1 METAVTFKDPITFE
15 VVKNALTSLAD
26 EMAITVIRTAHSQVV
41 RDSMDFSTAICD
53 ARGRL
58 IAQGLCL
65 PLHLGAI
72 PDAMAGVLAR
82 YADNILPGDVFVLND
97 PEEGGMHLP
106 DIFMFK
112 PIFWQDKLVGFS
124 ACVAHYPDIGGRVP
138 GGNAVDSTEIFQEGL
153 QIPILKLYE
162 RGQPNQT
169 LFAILAKNVRIPD
182 VVLGDLG
189 SQLAA
194 CTTGEVGFLRLV
206 ERYGV
211 DGLEELIDQLLDYTE
226 SMVRQELSRVP
237 KGTYSFEDH
246 IDDDGFG
253 SGPITIRV
261 ALTFGGGTLTAD
273 FTGTSRQ
280 AKSALNATVSFTKS
294 AVFTALM
301 CVMNSDILSNDGFY
315 RPIQV
320 LVPRGTILNPNH
332 PAPRAARGLT
342 GFRTVDTV
350 AGALHK
356 ALPNAVGAAG
366 EGGATMI
373 AMGGHSESG
382 RPFIFIDFICSGWGA
397 RPNKDGVDGT
407 SAIAANLSN
416 VPAEEVELR
425 QPVKVQEYGFV
436 PDTGGSGKFRGS
448 LSVVRQLCF
457 LEQEGVLQIRSD
469 RRKFPPYGLAGGSDG
484 TSSWNI
490 LNPGASQE
498 ILSTN
503 ITRPIVAGDVL
514 RHVMAGGGGFGDPL
528 ERDPALVLKDIV
540 EEKISV
546 DYALRAYGVV
556 VDKNDLRLDVEQ
568 TKKTRAAMAL
578 QNPSAGQ
585 GERAARN
592 GGRQ

>member
-1 METAVTFKDPITFE
+1 MEATFTFSDPITFE
-15 VVKNALTSLAD
+15 VVKNALVSLAD

-58 IAQGLCL
+58 VAQGLCL

-72 PDAMAGVLAR
+72 PDAMEAVLAR
-82 YADNILPGDVFVLND
+82 YKDSIHSGDVFVHND

-112 PIFWQDKLVGFS
+112 PVFWQESLVGFA

-169 LFAILAKNVRIPD
+169 LFSILTKNVRIPD

-189 SQLAA
+189 AQLAA
-194 CTTGEVGFLRLV
+194 CATGEAGYLRLV
-206 ERYGV
+206 ERYGM
-211 DGLEELIDQLLDYTE
+211 DRLEGLIDQLLDYTE
-226 SMVRQELSRVP
+226 SMVRDELARVP
-237 KGTYSFEDH
+237 EGTYSFQDH

-253 SGPITIRV
+253 SGPITICV
-261 ALTFGGGTLTAD
+261 TLTFAGGTLNAD

-294 AVFTALM
+294 AVYTALM
-301 CVMNSDILSNDGFY
+301 CVMTPDILSNDGFY
-315 RPIQV
+315 RPIRV
-320 LVPRGTILNPNH
+320 LVPRGTILNANH

-373 AMGGHSESG
+373 AMGGHSDLG
-382 RPFIFIDFICSGWGA
+382 VPFIFVDFMCSGWGA
-397 RPNKDGVDGT
+397 RPTKDGVDGT

-416 VPAEEVELR
+416 VPVEEVELR
-425 QPVKVQEYGFV
+425 QPVKVEEYGFV
-436 PDTGGSGKFRGS
+436 PDTGGPGKWRGS
-448 LSVVRQLCF
+448 LSVVRELRF
-457 LEQEGVLQIRSD
+457 LEHEGVLQIRSD
-469 RRKFPPYGLAGGSDG
+469 RRRFPPYGLGGGKDG

-490 LNPGASQE
+490 LNPGPNQE
-498 ILSTN
+498 ILPTN
-503 ITRPIVAGDVL
+503 ITRPITGDNVL
-514 RHVMAGGGGFGDPL
+514 RHVMAGGGGFGNPL

-540 EEKISV
+540 EEKITAG
-546 DYALRAYGVV
+546 YALREYGVV
-556 VDKNDLRLDVEQ
+556 VDGDRPQLDLERTRQ
-568 TKKTRAAMAL
+568 TRKAMA
-578 QNPSAGQ
+578 QPHQSGT
-585 GERAARN
+585 AAPGRN
-592 GGRQ
+592 GGSK